1 MKQTTMKQTITKQIQ
16 RALKQLLSGP
26 KDFKCNL
33 PEEIPVL
40 AWRYHSIETDDGV
53 RLTVQTIGPSPAEA
67 PSVVLANGI
76 GVTTPGLDF
85 IANHLK
91 DRFHV
96 ICWSYRGTQSL
107 GLRKTAHP
115 GFRRGS
121 NSLETSSHPSCAK
134 NVDYSIRRH
143 ARDALWVMD
152 ALGVEEASVLGWSMG
167 VPVGLE
173 MIRAAH
179 DRVTAIG
186 ALFGAAGRPFEQA
199 FPPRMARVVLEAA
212 KLLSEYPQPA
222 QGVLE
227 LASTLP
233 GACWEVCTRLGFVGP
248 TAHKKNFA
256 ANVAAVA
263 EGDRSAYFKTMVSL
277 MEHDAADMLS
287 SITCPVLVVGGE
299 KDWVTPPKAA
309 RMMAE
314 KIPHAKLVML
324 EMATH
329 FGVIE
334 YGKEL
339 WDAIDELLSQ
349 IKEKEK
355 EEKSKDMRKV
365 KIKSKSKEKDK
376 SKDKSKDRIKSKD
389 KSKSKSKDKS
399 KSKSKE
405 KAE

>member
-1 MKQTTMKQTITKQIQ
+1 MEKTISKQIQ
-16 RALKQLLSGP
+16 DILSQLLSGP
-26 KDFKCNL
+26 KQFKSSL

-40 AWRYHSIETDDGV
+40 EWSDHQVKTDDGI
-53 RLTVQTIGPSPAEA
+53 RLAVQTIGRPLVEA

-76 GVTTPGLDF
+76 GVTTPELDF

-96 ICWSYRGTQSL
+96 ICWGYRGTRSL
-107 GLRKTAHP
+107 GIRNTAHSELRADSRITSVC
-115 GFRRGS
+115 GRGAF
-121 NSLETSSHPSCAK
+121 PSKTGCTK

-143 ARDALWVMD
+143 ARDALQIMD
-152 ALGVEEASVLGWSMG
+152 ELGVEEAAVLGWSMG

-199 FPPRMARVVLEAA
+199 FPLPLARVVLETA
-212 KLLSEYPQPA
+212 KLLSKYPQPA

-233 GACWEVCTRLGFVGP
+233 GVCWEVCTRLGFVGP

-263 EGDRSAYFKTMVSL
+263 GGDRSAYFKTMVSL
-277 MEHDAADMLS
+277 MEHDALDMLS
-287 SITCPVLVVGGE
+287 SIKCPVLVVGGE
-299 KDWVTPPKAA
+299 KDWVTPPEAA

-324 EMATH
+324 EQATH

-334 YGKEL
+334 YGKKL
-339 WDAIDELLSQ
+339 WDAIDDLLSMIQ
-349 IKEKEK
+349 EKAKEIVKGKKRARREKELTK
-355 EEKSKDMRKV
+355 KKS
-365 KIKSKSKEKDK
+365 
-376 SKDKSKDRIKSKD
+376 
-389 KSKSKSKDKS
+389 
-399 KSKSKE
+399 
-405 KAE
+405 